1 MPSKNIGFSRT
12 VFHSWMDATATL
24 RVQTNDSL
32 KIRQELEPILAKH
45 LTGTDARRKTIDVL
59 IDIWHKSAYV
69 SPTLHAQALE
79 LYRNAYVSTD
89 HLWLHY
95 GLALLYF
102 SLFRQIVLSIGQ
114 ISRIQETITRNELKK
129 RMAAEF
135 GHLGALDR
143 SVERI
148 SATLTDWDILPST
161 NKRGYYQPIRSD
173 LKTELPDIEIWLL
186 ACALFAHPAE
196 ALPFSDLLRLPELFP
211 FRFTVKLEQLRHHS
225 YFEVHREGSGWYLVK
240 LSDNFKEQ

>member
-1 MPSKNIGFSRT
+1 
-12 VFHSWMDATATL
+12 MDATAAL
-24 RVQTNDSL
+24 RVKTDDPL
-32 KIRQELEPILAKH
+32 IIRQELEPILDKH

-59 IDIWHKSAYV
+59 IDIWHKSADV

-79 LYRNAYVSTD
+79 LYQNAYISTD
-89 HLWLHY
+89 YRWLHY
-95 GLALLYF
+95 GLSLLYF
-102 SLFRQIVLSIGQ
+102 PLFRQIVLSIGQ
-114 ISRIQETITRNELKK
+114 ISRIQETITRNQLKK

-148 SATLTDWDILPST
+148 SATLTDWDILPAT
-161 NKRGYYQPIRSD
+161 EKRGYYRPILSE
-173 LKTELPDIEIWLL
+173 LETELPEIEIWLL

-211 FRFTVKLEQLRHHS
+211 FHLTIDLEELRHHA
-225 YFEVHREGSGWYLVK
+225 YFEVHREGSGYYLVK
-240 LSDNFKEQ
+240 LSSEFEV

>member
-1 MPSKNIGFSRT
+1 
-12 VFHSWMDATATL
+12 MDVTAAL
-24 RVQTNDSL
+24 RVQTDDPL

-59 IDIWHKSAYV
+59 IDIWHKSADV
-69 SPTLHAQALE
+69 SPILHHQALE
-79 LYRNAYVSTD
+79 LYQNAYISTD
-89 HLWLHY
+89 YVWLHY
-95 GLALLYF
+95 GLSLLYF
-102 SLFRQIVLSIGQ
+102 SLFRQIALSIGQ
-114 ISRIQETITRNELKK
+114 ISRIQETITRKELKK

-148 SATLTDWDILPST
+148 SATLTDWDILPAV
-161 NKRGYYQPIRSD
+161 KRGYYRPIRSE
-173 LKTELPDIEIWLL
+173 LETELSEIEIWLL

-211 FRFTVKLEQLRHHS
+211 FHFTIELEQLRHHAC
-225 YFEVHREGSGWYLVK
+225 FEVHREGSGYYLVK
-240 LSDNFKEQ
+240 LSSEFED